1 MISHM
6 ISTQQIAFHK
16 VQDYE
21 YFQIDASKVEKD
33 VLIEFGYSKSRED
46 SISRMILGGWNGEKT
61 RLSHYNQYDDL
72 YYNIQYRE
80 HTKEEWDNFK

>member
-6 ISTQQIAFHK
+6 ISTQQIAVYK
-16 VQDYE
+16 VQDYK
-21 YFQIDASKVEKD
+21 YFEIDASKVEKD
-33 VLIEFGYSKSRED
+33 VLIEFGYSESREN

-61 RLSHYNQYDDL
+61 RLSHYTPYDDL

-80 HTKEEWDNFK
+80 HSKEEWDYFK